1 MIDEIVKRVVDKT
14 GMSPEHAQMA
24 VTTVLGFLKERLPA
38 PLASSLDS
46 YLGGGESSGGGD
58 MASTAT
64 EALGGLFG
72 QK

>member
-1 MIDEIVKRVVDKT
+1 MIEELVKRVVDKT

-46 YLGGGESSGGGD
+46 YLGGGDVSGSGD
-58 MASTAT
+58 IAGKAT